1 MPANQPHDYT
11 THGMTERE
19 MKKRI
24 KSHYAMA
31 AKAFEKY
38 ENNKVPAA
46 FFNDS
51 YKTWAKNNPTSPW
64 FNKGGG
70 YDQMEQQS
78 HRAYDAKKRATQR
91 LATGRKLVDKLAYDK
106 ANNLQKSIKKLTQGK

>member
-19 MKKRI
+19 MKQRI

-38 ENNKVPAA
+38 ENNKVDNL
-46 FFNDS
+46 FFSKD
-51 YKTWAKNNPTSPW
+51 YQTWSRNNQTSPW
-64 FNKGGG
+64 FDKGKG

-78 HRAYDAKKRATQR
+78 FRAYDAKKRGQKR
-91 LATGRKLVDKLAYDK
+91 LATGRKLSDKLAYDK
-106 ANNLQKSIKKLTQGK
+106 AVNLQKSIQKLTQGR